1 MFIMWSNIEC
11 KGDSCKLII
20 KRNMNYIMNKFQYQ
34 SIAKTI
40 QILISIFYIPILYI
54 DNELRYSSELV
65 LF

>member
-1 MFIMWSNIEC
+1 
-11 KGDSCKLII
+11 
-20 KRNMNYIMNKFQYQ
+20 MNKFQYQ